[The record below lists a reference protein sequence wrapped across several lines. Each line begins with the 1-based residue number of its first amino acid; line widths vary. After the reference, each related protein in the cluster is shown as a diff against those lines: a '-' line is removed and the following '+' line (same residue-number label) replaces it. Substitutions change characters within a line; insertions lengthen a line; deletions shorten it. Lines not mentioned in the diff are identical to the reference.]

1 MSNTTMEIL
10 NLTWVNLLKKHYL
23 CLLSY
28 YQEEPERLENMKVKK
43 AYNALLSVQSVK
55 EFKQWRKLLK
65 DYGLSFAEVD
75 DISSSNNMLG
85 ILDDHAE
92 GANDWILDAFI
103 RWKLSFNPEKWMEVE
118 HWNCELVEILL
129 KATQRE
135 EDEHI
140 VIFPCGKP
148 ETKRWAAIGQDA
160 NRLFE
165 IFGWQTGCVETA
177 NELVSWMF
185 INKYGLE
192 VLQQSGY
199 SIQIRDFGEFDILST
214 SFEEDSIASLQQFID
229 YLRMMDSITQEQVN
243 FLRKI
248 RPIIFRNSGYWELT
262 HGNICYDDN
271 GNVYIEQKGKKPII
285 LAQGK
290 NWRLD
295 KLTRPLVVQMGGE
308 LGEA

>member
-1 MSNTTMEIL
+1 
-10 NLTWVNLLKKHYL
+10 
-23 CLLSY
+23 
-28 YQEEPERLENMKVKK
+28 
-43 AYNALLSVQSVK
+43 
-55 EFKQWRKLLK
+55 
-65 DYGLSFAEVD
+65 
-75 DISSSNNMLG
+75 MLG

-103 RWKLSFNPEKWMEVE
+103 RWKQSFNPEKWMEVE
-118 HWNCELVEILL
+118 RWNCELVEILL

-135 EDEHI
+135 EDVHI

-177 NELVSWMF
+177 SEPVSWMF

-199 SIQIRDFGEFDILST
+199 SVQIRDFGEFDILST

-229 YLRMMDSITQEQVN
+229 YLRMMDSITQQQVN
-243 FLRKI
+243 FLKKI

-271 GNVYIEQKGKKPII
+271 GNVYVERKGKKPII

-295 KLTRPLVVQMGGE
+295 ELTRPLVVQMGAE
-308 LGEA
+308 LGKA

>member
-1 MSNTTMEIL
+1 M
-10 NLTWVNLLKKHYL
+10 TWVNLLRMQFIEILEFYD
-23 CLLSY
+23 
-28 YQEEPERLENMKVKK
+28 ENPERFNYKELKK
-43 AYNALLSVQSVK
+43 AYDALLSVKSVQ

-65 DYGLSFAEVD
+65 DYGLSFT
-75 DISSSNNMLG
+75 DIDLPANKDNQLG

-118 HWNCELVEILL
+118 RWNCELVEILL

-135 EDEHI
+135 EDVHI

-148 ETKRWAAIGQDA
+148 ETKRWAAIEQDA

-177 NELVSWMF
+177 SELVSWMF
-185 INKYGLE
+185 INKYGME

-243 FLRKI
+243 FLKKI

-271 GNVYIEQKGKKPII
+271 GNVYVEQKGKKPII

-295 KLTRPLVVQMGGE
+295 KLTRPLVVQMGEE

>member
-1 MSNTTMEIL
+1 MEIL
-10 NLTWVNLLKKHYL
+10 NMTWVNLLRMQFIEILEFYDENL
-23 CLLSY
+23 
-28 YQEEPERLENMKVKK
+28 ERFNYKELKK
-43 AYNALLSVQSVK
+43 AYDALLSVKSVE

-75 DISSSNNMLG
+75 DINSSNNMLG

-92 GANDWILDAFI
+92 GANDWILDVFI
-103 RWKLSFNPEKWMEVE
+103 RWKQSFNPEKWMEVE
-118 HWNCELVEILL
+118 SWNCELVEILL
-129 KATQRE
+129 KATLRE
-135 EDEHI
+135 EDVHI

-177 NELVSWMF
+177 SEPVSWMF

-192 VLQQSGY
+192 VLHQSGY
-199 SIQIRDFGEFDILST
+199 SVQIRDFGEFDILST

-243 FLRKI
+243 FLKKI

-262 HGNICYDDN
+262 HGNLVFGKDCVVAEFDN
-271 GNVYIEQKGKKPII
+271 GKKVT

-290 NWRLD
+290 NWRMHELF
-295 KLTRPLVVQMGGE
+295 RPMFLEMGAE

>member
-1 MSNTTMEIL
+1 MEIL
-10 NLTWVNLLKKHYL
+10 NLTWVNLLKKHSL

-28 YQEEPERLENMKVKK
+28 YQEEPERLENLKVKK
-43 AYNALLSVQSVK
+43 AYNALLSVKSVE

-92 GANDWILDAFI
+92 GANDWILDTFI

-135 EDEHI
+135 EDVHI

-148 ETKRWAAIGQDA
+148 NAKHWAAIGQDA
-160 NRLFE
+160 DRLFE
-165 IFGWQTGCVETA
+165 IFGWQTGRVNAT
-177 NELVSWMF
+177 NGPVSWMF
-185 INKYGLE
+185 INGYGLD
-192 VLQQSGY
+192 VLRQSGY

-214 SFEEDSIASLQQFID
+214 AFEEDSVASLQQFID
-229 YLRMMDSITQEQVN
+229 YMRMMDKLSGEQIE

-248 RPIIFRNSGYWELT
+248 QPVIYPHPGYWELT
-262 HGNICYDDN
+262 HGNLVFSKDNVVAEFDN
-271 GNVYIEQKGKKPII
+271 GKKVT

-290 NWRLD
+290 NWRMHELF
-295 KLTRPLVVQMGGE
+295 RPMFVEMGTE

>member
-1 MSNTTMEIL
+1 MEIL

-28 YQEEPERLENMKVKK
+28 YQEEPERLENLKVKK
-43 AYNALLSVQSVK
+43 AYDALLSVQSVE

-75 DISSSNNMLG
+75 DINSSNNMLG

-103 RWKLSFNPEKWMEVE
+103 RWKQSFNPEKWMEVE
-118 HWNCELVEILL
+118 RWNCELVEILL

-135 EDEHI
+135 EDVHI

-177 NELVSWMF
+177 SEPVSWMF

-199 SIQIRDFGEFDILST
+199 SVQIRDFGEFDILST

-229 YLRMMDSITQEQVN
+229 YLRMMQRFPSKQLD

-248 RPIIFRNSGYWELT
+248 RPIIYQNPGYWELT
-262 HGNICYDDN
+262 HGNLRIDTDT
-271 GNVYIEQKGKKPII
+271 VVAEMEDGKTVT

-295 KLTRPLVVQMGGE
+295 ELTGPIVAQIATN